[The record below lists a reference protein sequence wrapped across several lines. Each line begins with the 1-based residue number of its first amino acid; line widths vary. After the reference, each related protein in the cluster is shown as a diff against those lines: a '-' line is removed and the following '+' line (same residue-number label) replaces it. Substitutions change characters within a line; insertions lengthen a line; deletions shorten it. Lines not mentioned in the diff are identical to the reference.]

1 MIESST
7 VAKNAIDIDL
17 FRFNGSIREAVR
29 KELGVEDR
37 FVIGNIGR
45 FCHQNN
51 QSFLIDVFDKIHSF
65 RKKPVLMLAGDG
77 EDFEEMKQQVHSRG
91 LEDCVKFLGYRND
104 CPRLYQAMDVFVC
117 PTKGENSGLTVL
129 EAQAC
134 GVPCVVSEHLPKN
147 VIVTN
152 MVKVVAL
159 SRNILDWAL
168 IVLRM
173 GARGFSDNIEALRAS
188 GFDIKHE
195 AERSKANYVECL
207 KRQKYK

>member
-1 MIESST
+1 MIDCSNAT
-7 VAKNAIDIDL
+7 KNAIDIEL
-17 FRFNGSIREAVR
+17 FRFNGSVRDAVR

-45 FCHQNN
+45 FCHLNN
-51 QSFLIDVFDKIHSF
+51 QSFLIDIFDKIHSF

-77 EDFEEMKQQVHSRG
+77 EDFEEMKQKVHSRG
-91 LEDCVKFLGYRND
+91 LEDCVRFLGHRND

-117 PTKGENSGLTVL
+117 PTKGENSGRTIL

-134 GVPCVVSEHLPKN
+134 GVPCVVSEYLPKN

-173 GARGFSDNIEALRAS
+173 GARGFSDNIEALRAG
-188 GFDIKHE
+188 GFDIKTE
-195 AERSKANYVECL
+195 AEISKANYNKCL
-207 KRQKYK
+207 MRQND